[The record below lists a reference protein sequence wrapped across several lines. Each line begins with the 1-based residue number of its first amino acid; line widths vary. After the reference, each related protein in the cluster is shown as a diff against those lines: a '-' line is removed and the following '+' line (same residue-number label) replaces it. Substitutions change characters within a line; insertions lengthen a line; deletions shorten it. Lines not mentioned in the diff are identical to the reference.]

1 VSSLVNG
8 VAGFLGS
15 LVAALLSRPRAAVR
29 LALPAQ
35 PEVPLPQRVLGKVRV
50 TEVIEG
56 FS

>member
-1 VSSLVNG
+1 MSSLVNG